1 MKKLA
6 AMISATMLFSSL
18 SVGSVFAFTDVTGDQ
33 SIAIS
38 ALQDRGIV
46 NGVDAEHFAP
56 KGQISY
62 AQSVQM
68 IVKAF
73 DYNLDLMKFAEQPVA
88 STLFT
93 NVRDNAWYAEA
104 FVIAHY
110 NGLNI
115 PKDVN
120 PNAALTREQFADLLD
135 HALEKK
141 ANLPMINL
149 KMEIKDDSQITPG
162 LQGSILRLVHY
173 KIAELDKDG
182 NFNPKSE
189 LTRGESATWLYNA
202 IRFVEE
208 RQAPVTTDQET
219 IQALTNEINMLKSE
233 STAQQIM
240 ESNYGTS
247 TQVTNVVKVT
257 DTEFQVEAAP
267 VSFEGNF
274 KGLFTEGKSYPYYSD
289 AAMGGQRG
297 VIIKDNYGVW
307 HSFGYKEPIS

>member
-6 AMISATMLFSSL
+6 ALISTTMLFSSL
-18 SVGSVFAFTDVTGDQ
+18 SVGSVFAFTDVNGDQ
-33 SIAIS
+33 STAIS
-38 ALQDRGIV
+38 MLQDRGIV

-56 KGQISY
+56 KGKISY

-73 DYNLDLMKFAEQPVA
+73 DYNLDLMKFEKPPI
-88 STLFT
+88 SSSLFT
-93 NVRDNAWYAEA
+93 NIRDDAWYAEA

-110 NGLNI
+110 NGLDI
-115 PKDVN
+115 PEDVN
-120 PNAALTREQFADLLD
+120 PNATMTREQFANLLD
-135 HALEKK
+135 RALEKK

-149 KMEIKDDSQITPG
+149 KLEIKDDSQITPE

-189 LTRGESATWLYNA
+189 LTRGESAMWLYNA
-202 IRFVEE
+202 IRFVEQ
-208 RQAPVTTDQET
+208 RQTPVTTDQET
-219 IQALTNEINMLKSE
+219 IQALTNEINMLKEE
-233 STAQQIM
+233 STVQQVM
-240 ESNYGTS
+240 ESNYGSS
-247 TQVTNVVKVT
+247 TQVTNVVTVT
-257 DTEFQVEAAP
+257 DTEFKVEAAP

-297 VIIKDNYGVW
+297 VTIKDNYGVW